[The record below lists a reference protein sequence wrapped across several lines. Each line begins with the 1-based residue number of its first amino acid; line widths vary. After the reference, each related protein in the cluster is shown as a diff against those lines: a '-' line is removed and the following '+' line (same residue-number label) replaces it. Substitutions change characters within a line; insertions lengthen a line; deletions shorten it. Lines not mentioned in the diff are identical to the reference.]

1 MTMSGQANRALRAL
15 RPSRV
20 DITIDRVHLVNQ
32 YQGVDLGYY
41 TWDLIEEVRL
51 GVTER
56 FSWRVSTPVGDR
68 SGRCRRLG
76 RTGTLLNSPDEA
88 LTRKGKP
95 WGQLRS
101 CAY

>member
-51 GVTER
+51 GVTD
-56 FSWRVSTPVGDR
+56 S
-68 SGRCRRLG
+68 
-76 RTGTLLNSPDEA
+76 
-88 LTRKGKP
+88 
-95 WGQLRS
+95 Q
-101 CAY
+101 